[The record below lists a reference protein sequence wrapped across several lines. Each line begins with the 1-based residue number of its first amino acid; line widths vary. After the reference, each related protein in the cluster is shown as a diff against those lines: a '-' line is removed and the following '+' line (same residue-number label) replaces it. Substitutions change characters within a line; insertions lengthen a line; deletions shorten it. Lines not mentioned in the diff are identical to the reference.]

1 MKQKLPA
8 KNRMGSLPAILI
20 LSPLGSCSVP
30 SFIYILDLPNH
41 IGLVWAAL
49 AKNSRERGWASP
61 GGGFGRMLRN
71 PSYSAGQPGAQPS
84 GTFSCQ
90 QAAN

>member
-8 KNRMGSLPAILI
+8 KNRIGSLPAILI

-49 AKNSRERGWASP
+49 AKNSRERGWVHS
-61 GGGFGRMLRN
+61 GGGFGRMFRIAW
-71 PSYSAGQPGAQPS
+71 YSAMLY
-84 GTFSCQ
+84 
-90 QAAN
+90 